1 MQAGAAW
8 RFQGLGI
15 FFSPGRFHFEGP
27 MEKRLNLGGLG
38 ATFIESVR
46 PYINIP
52 KKFNC
57 FMEGGKSLNLF
68 WRARRRY
75 LNFEAPGK

>member
-1 MQAGAAW
+1 
-8 RFQGLGI
+8 
-15 FFSPGRFHFEGP
+15 

-46 PYINIP
+46 PYIDIP

-75 LNFEAPGK
+75 LNFEARGK